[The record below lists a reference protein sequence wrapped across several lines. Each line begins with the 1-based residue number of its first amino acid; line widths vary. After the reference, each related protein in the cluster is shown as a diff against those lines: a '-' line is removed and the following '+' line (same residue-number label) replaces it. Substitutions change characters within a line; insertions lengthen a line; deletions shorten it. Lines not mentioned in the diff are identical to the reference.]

1 MVNGFLILFGLTM
14 LYLAAT
20 SRIIAHIRLLVVQG
34 VLLFLICCCGM
45 QHINI
50 LNFAFLTIETLIV
63 KSIVIPAFLYKVLNK
78 THSNRDV
85 AANIPHFYCL
95 FIASLILIIGFLLS
109 EYFVTSMKL
118 ISPMFFAVSVATII
132 ISLWLI
138 TIKHK
143 IISNVIEFITME
155 NGIFLLSLSAAK
167 EMPMLVNLGVLLDV
181 FIAVYILG
189 LFVNV
194 INKEFKDLE
203 VSNLS
208 DLKDYEYNDKYD
220 FIISNSCM
228 FINASYKE

>member
-1 MVNGFLILFGLTM
+1 MVNGFIILFGLTM

-20 SRIIAHIRLLVVQG
+20 SRIIAHIRLLIVQG
-34 VLLFLICCCGM
+34 ILLFLICCCGAEHM
-45 QHINI
+45 NL
-50 LNFAFLTIETLIV
+50 LNFAFLTVETLIV
-63 KSIVIPAFLYKVLNK
+63 KSIVIPAFLYKVLKK

-95 FIASLILIIGFLLS
+95 FIASIILLAGFLVS
-109 EYFVTSMKL
+109 NYYVSSMKL
-118 ISPMFFAVSVATII
+118 ISPIFFGVSVATIV

-155 NGIFLLSLSAAK
+155 NGIFLLSLSVAK
-167 EMPMLVNLGVLLDV
+167 EMPMLVNMGVLLDV

-189 LFVNV
+189 LFVNA

-208 DLKDYEYNDKYD
+208 DLKDYEYND
-220 FIISNSCM
+220 
-228 FINASYKE
+228 

>member
-1 MVNGFLILFGLTM
+1 MINGFIILFGLTM

-20 SRIIAHIRLLVVQG
+20 SRIIAHIRLLVIQG
-34 VLLFLICCCGM
+34 ILLFLICCGGM
-45 QHINI
+45 EHLNW
-50 LNFAFLTIETLIV
+50 LNFAFLTVETLIV
-63 KSIVIPAFLYKVLNK
+63 KSIIIPAFLYKVLKK

-95 FIASLILIIGFLLS
+95 FIASMILLAGFLVS
-109 EYFVTSMKL
+109 NYYVSSVKL
-118 ISPMFFAVSVATII
+118 ISPIFFGVSVSTII

-155 NGIFLLSLSAAK
+155 NGIFLLSLSVAK

-189 LFVNV
+189 LFINV

-203 VSNLS
+203 VSHLS
-208 DLKDYEYNDKYD
+208 DLKDYEYND
-220 FIISNSCM
+220 
-228 FINASYKE
+228 

>member
-50 LNFAFLTIETLIV
+50 LNFVFLTIETLIV

-85 AANIPHFYCL
+85 AANIPHFYCV

-208 DLKDYEYNDKYD
+208 DLKDYEYND
-220 FIISNSCM
+220 
-228 FINASYKE
+228 